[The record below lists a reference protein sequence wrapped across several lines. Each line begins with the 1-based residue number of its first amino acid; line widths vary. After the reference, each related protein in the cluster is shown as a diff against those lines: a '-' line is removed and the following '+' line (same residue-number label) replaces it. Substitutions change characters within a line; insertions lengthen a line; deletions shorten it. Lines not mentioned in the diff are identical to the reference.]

1 MTFRAVSKEA
11 TNLAVMFSKP
21 PPPTGEELESLLT
34 GFETAVIGMLTVF
47 HSLSLTQG
55 KTLHKRLQ
63 ITIVNIL
70 HDAKNFIESLKNEG
84 CKSPQVINHSTGAIW
99 EHCDSFHTLPLD
111 NKYAVLEVLQTTS
124 ILVKDALTELDQ
136 IQKSNGCHDS
146 NPLGDDDANVIDQG
160 WSENDGQLVSPCA
173 GMVKACRSCL
183 KKVSDAIRTNSK
195 TTSPANNKDLDDVSL
210 ILTTISPKVD
220 DLISGLY
227 APISRENLQEN
238 VHQLADILD
247 NLLGKSRASRF
258 TLETDNSWI
267 DFLKKA
273 IDHNKTKLMA
283 IMTEQLSL

>member
-1 MTFRAVSKEA
+1 MPSEPIAKQHHRQIIRIWM
-11 TNLAVMFSKP
+11 MF
-21 PPPTGEELESLLT
+21 
-34 GFETAVIGMLTVF
+34 
-47 HSLSLTQG
+47 
-55 KTLHKRLQ
+55 
-63 ITIVNIL
+63 
-70 HDAKNFIESLKNEG
+70 
-84 CKSPQVINHSTGAIW
+84 
-99 EHCDSFHTLPLD
+99 
-111 NKYAVLEVLQTTS
+111 
-124 ILVKDALTELDQ
+124 
-136 IQKSNGCHDS
+136 
-146 NPLGDDDANVIDQG
+146 
-160 WSENDGQLVSPCA
+160 
-173 GMVKACRSCL
+173 
-183 KKVSDAIRTNSK
+183 
-195 TTSPANNKDLDDVSL
+195 SL